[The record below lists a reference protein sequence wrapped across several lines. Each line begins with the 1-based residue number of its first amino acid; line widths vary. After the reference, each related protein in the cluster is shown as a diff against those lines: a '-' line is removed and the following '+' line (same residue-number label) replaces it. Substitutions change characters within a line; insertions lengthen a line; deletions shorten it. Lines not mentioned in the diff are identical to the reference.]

1 MQFYSN
7 AVVVGRV
14 GMVKLF
20 DKCMRVSVAVNYSV
34 EGQSKVDWF
43 DIVCFHNCDKYYDYL
58 VSLMGLV
65 VQFNC
70 YLKPHVSVIGNVNV
84 HSYSLILKSCESLS
98 SIDIKN
104 SSKGN

>member
-34 EGQSKVDWF
+34 DGTSKVDWF
-43 DIVCFHNCDKYYDYL
+43 DIVCFHNIDKCYDDL
-58 VSLMGLV
+58 DSLKGLSV
-65 VQFNC
+65 EFNC
-70 YLKPHVSVIGNVNV
+70 YLKPHISVIGNVNV
-84 HSYSLILKSCESLS
+84 HSYSLILKSFEPLS
-98 SIDIKN
+98 SHDILN